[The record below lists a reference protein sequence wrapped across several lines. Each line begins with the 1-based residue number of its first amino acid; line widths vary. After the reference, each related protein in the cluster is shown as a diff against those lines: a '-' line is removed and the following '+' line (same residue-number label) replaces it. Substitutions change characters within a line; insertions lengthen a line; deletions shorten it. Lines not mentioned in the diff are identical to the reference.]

1 MSNIKKVTSFTHHVT
16 GEGSRISAT
25 YSELSE
31 SGEIIR
37 SNVRFNTVVLDTD
50 TEMTEHIKAI
60 NDFVSAKIPE

>member
-31 SGEIIR
+31 NGEIIR

-50 TEMTEHIKAI
+50 TEILAHIQAI
-60 NDFVSAKIPE
+60 NDYVSAKIPG

>member
-1 MSNIKKVTSFTHHVT
+1 MSIKKVTSFTHHVT

-25 YSELSE
+25 YSEISE

-50 TEMTEHIKAI
+50 TETLGHIQAL
-60 NDFVSAKIPE
+60 NDYVTSKIPE

>member
-1 MSNIKKVTSFTHHVT
+1 MGIKKVTSFTHHVT

-31 SGEIIR
+31 NGEIIR

-50 TEMTEHIKAI
+50 TEMLEHIKAI
-60 NDFVSAKIPE
+60 NDYVTAKIPE